1 MVFFLDCFLLGPP
14 FFGGQSQPVIKHEF
28 FFGGDFRL
36 IYGRFSFS
44 SQKFLEAPSDP
55 AFLIAAGQSWS
66 FWLKKAGSKTPSSDE
81 IPIFAMDQNSQ
92 NSGPG
97 PAPMAPM
104 SPRPVLLGRESGAAG
119 VNVGVGDAPKLEG
132 QTGRPCH
139 GDIEASP
146 SPTVTRVTHGEDESR
161 PSWTWRI
168 FQSFI
173 ALLVVIFTT
182 WLVVVAFGSQKC
194 WDTPGSLL
202 VRDRIGGGYK
212 QIRVLAVQ
220 DDPSFIALMV
230 STGIAGLAA
239 MWLYLIAP
247 TAHTLLAA
255 RFLCLNWVE
264 GLVTI
269 SFMSALKGFAIG
281 YILQSHWGGVLPL
294 LGFWRL
300 FLWFCEFVGLQLI
313 IQNRLQSLWPALN
326 RPECK
331 RWLAW
336 CLWMEVGSLFVG
348 IPSFI
353 LFGLKTS
360 HQINLPK
367 LLDVCTGAYVATI
380 VFVLPTCFLIWIL
393 LMATALCR
401 VVMMFHKALKTARQ
415 QGLAVAATFQACRGK
430 SFLQC
435 TGVIISLA
443 TSFMLVVAALAD
455 AAAGNIGNTIFI
467 PFKSFQCIN
476 LLVNAAGIILL
487 SGASNLI
494 TSEGTL
500 RFAPLRCCRCRCR
513 FRRCC
518 GFRSPCRST
527 NLKIGDENDWE
538 KKTRELANR
547 GISLEKLIAF
557 YKGLGDTV
565 MLSFQP
571 SVHTTNDVVRL
582 AVIPLTSSDCM
593 SYAQLVNK
601 GQKVLPKKMVTHNW
615 SNLFRDL
622 LGLLAC
628 VGKCLAEKKYNHRM
642 DQKRAPY

>member
-1 MVFFLDCFLLGPP
+1 
-14 FFGGQSQPVIKHEF
+14 
-28 FFGGDFRL
+28 
-36 IYGRFSFS
+36 
-44 SQKFLEAPSDP
+44 
-55 AFLIAAGQSWS
+55 
-66 FWLKKAGSKTPSSDE
+66 
-81 IPIFAMDQNSQ
+81 MDQNSQ
-92 NSGPG
+92 NSGP
-97 PAPMAPM
+97 APAPM
-104 SPRPVLLGRESGAAG
+104 SPRPVLLGRESGPAG

-182 WLVVVAFGSQKC
+182 WLVIIAFGSPKC
-194 WDTPGSLL
+194 WDTPGILL
-202 VRDRIGGGYK
+202 ARDRIGGGYK
-212 QIRVLAVQ
+212 QIRVPAVK
-220 DDPSFIALMV
+220 DHPSFIALTV

-264 GLVTI
+264 GLVEL
-269 SFMSALKGFAIG
+269 SDMSAVKGIPNG
-281 YILQSHWGGVLPL
+281 CIQLQSQWSGVLHSL
-294 LGFWRL
+294 AKLKL

-313 IQNRLQSLWPALN
+313 IQNSLQSLWPALD
-326 RPECK
+326 RPGCK

-348 IPSFI
+348 IPGFI
-353 LFGLKTS
+353 LLVQMAR

-367 LLDVCTGAYVATI
+367 LLEVCTRAYVAAI

-393 LMATALCR
+393 LVATALCR

-430 SFLQC
+430 SILQC

-443 TSFMLVVAALAD
+443 SSFMVVVGAVAD
-455 AAAGNIGNTIFI
+455 AAAGKQQITLQIL
-467 PFKSFQCIN
+467 FQCIN

-487 SGASNLI
+487 SGAFNLI
-494 TSEGTL
+494 TNKGTL
-500 RFAPLRCCRCRCR
+500 RFVPLRCCRCPCR

-527 NLKIGDENDWE
+527 NLKIGEENDWE

-547 GISLEKLIAF
+547 GIS
-557 YKGLGDTV
+557 
-565 MLSFQP
+565 
-571 SVHTTNDVVRL
+571 
-582 AVIPLTSSDCM
+582 
-593 SYAQLVNK
+593 
-601 GQKVLPKKMVTHNW
+601 
-615 SNLFRDL
+615 
-622 LGLLAC
+622 
-628 VGKCLAEKKYNHRM
+628 
-642 DQKRAPY
+642 